1 MQNLVNDIKN
11 AAKNKDTLR
20 NLSFMFVLAL
30 LMLASRDAMAGN
42 AGTEFDDVWTTLK
55 DWTQGSLGR
64 IVAGSMILVGLVGG
78 IARQNIMA
86 FATGIGGGMG
96 LYNSPKIV
104 ETVMGAT
111 LETAEKVLPVVTQ
124 ITNGLN

>member
-55 DWTQGSLGR
+55 DWTQG
-64 IVAGSMILVGLVGG
+64 
-78 IARQNIMA
+78 
-86 FATGIGGGMG
+86 
-96 LYNSPKIV
+96 
-104 ETVMGAT
+104 
-111 LETAEKVLPVVTQ
+111 
-124 ITNGLN
+124 

>member
-55 DWTQGSLGR
+55 DWTQGD
-64 IVAGSMILVGLVGG
+64 IQHIE
-78 IARQNIMA
+78 A
-86 FATGIGGGMG
+86 FACHRCEDEVRAAMLMRYTKRFWNEVQCDLLVQCGG
-96 LYNSPKIV
+96 
-104 ETVMGAT
+104 T
-111 LETAEKVLPVVTQ
+111 LLWALDVRRSYEVSYVYFFSN
-124 ITNGLN
+124 IIC

>member
-1 MQNLVNDIKN
+1 
-11 AAKNKDTLR
+11 
-20 NLSFMFVLAL
+20 MFVLAL